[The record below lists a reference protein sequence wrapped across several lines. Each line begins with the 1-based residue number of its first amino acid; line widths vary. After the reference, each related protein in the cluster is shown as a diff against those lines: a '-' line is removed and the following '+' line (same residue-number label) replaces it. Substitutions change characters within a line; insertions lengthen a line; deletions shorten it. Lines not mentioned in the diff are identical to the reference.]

1 MLTHFT
7 RQGLLHKKRRVKNAL
22 NQLVLRPL
30 NTFHYVDRGTYS
42 RDFQR
47 FMFFE
52 QTETPFI
59 PTVIT
64 GPRGTGKSTL
74 VNTALKDV
82 SPVVSVS
89 ISEKDGLI
97 TETLLAE
104 EILHKLRVSF
114 LPERVNCV
122 MILFAATSELIKEET
137 NPFCRMRS
145 SLYGETN

>member
-1 MLTHFT
+1 MGVGIAYTFYQAGFT
-7 RQGLLHKKRRVKNAL
+7 AQKRRVKNAL
-22 NQLVLRPL
+22 NQLVLRPV

-52 QTETPFI
+52 QTETPFV
-59 PTVIT
+59 PTVVVT

-82 SPVVSVS
+82 SPVVYVS
-89 ISEKDGLI
+89 ISKKDGLI
-97 TETLLAE
+97 METLLAE
-104 EILHKLRVSF
+104 KILHKLRVSF

-137 NPFCRMRS
+137 NPSC
-145 SLYGETN
+145 